1 MGHEDINMKAKEY
14 SVQAI
19 NEYLA
24 DEAKGKLQGRLVI
37 EEKGKNSR
45 IVYQKFSGSK
55 QTPEEMDTDNLEKIK
70 AFCAKHHIE
79 SKLDQSP
86 SSHVFRESRLNW
98 EKEPFIIE
106 MKRNNEITDAL
117 LEPGRLK
124 KLQPPLRI
132 EELQKLVE
140 NLPYNEICKSIDAFK
155 NQTSLDNHQ
164 KNILQVLNKREM
176 DLAIEAVKEYNKAT
190 KREIT
195 PNIMKST
202 DSPLS
207 NIGAREMLNWGFNNK
222 KTVLVQSMMRR
233 ISKAEAKNI
242 KDNMLVD
249 NTDQSFWIM

>member
-1 MGHEDINMKAKEY
+1 MGEEDINMKAKEY
-14 SVQAI
+14 SIQAI
-19 NEYLA
+19 NKYLA
-24 DEAKGKLQGRLVI
+24 DEAQGKLRGRLVI
-37 EEKGKNSR
+37 EDKGKNSR

-55 QTPEEMDTDNLEKIK
+55 EEMDKDSLDKIK

-79 SKLDQSP
+79 SKLEESP

-117 LEPGRLK
+117 LEPGQLK

-140 NLPYNEICKSIDAFK
+140 NLPYNDICKFIDAFK
-155 NQTSLDNHQ
+155 KQTSLDDHQ
-164 KNILQVLNKREM
+164 KKILQVLNKREM

-195 PNIMKST
+195 PDIMKST

-207 NIGAREMLNWGFNNK
+207 NIGAREMLNWGFNK
-222 KTVLVQSMMRR
+222 KNTVLVQSMMRR